1 MEKETHFRTCVIY
14 HNKKS
19 NKKKKTKH
27 FCFYSL
33 VIMTFAIWTVW
44 TPVPKSTEC
53 SLKNTSTQKKLK
65 DVFSPKR
72 PATASFSVDSNVTD
86 LKVLCLMEFYLKMLF
101 DFSYQKSHKEFDLLW
116 FHNIYTSLT
125 HHFARCPTCDFGI
138 WAISDKGFWPR
149 RSWWWFAPCCSSQI
163 LK

>member
-1 MEKETHFRTCVIY
+1 M
-14 HNKKS
+14 NS
-19 NKKKKTKH
+19 KTKPS
-27 FCFYSL
+27 FYSL

-65 DVFSPKR
+65 GVFSPKR
-72 PATASFSVDSNVTD
+72 PATASFSVDSDVTD
-86 LKVLCLMEFYLKMLF
+86 LKHRIWKWKCLSLMEFNVKIVF
-101 DFSYQKSHKEFDLLW
+101 DLSYEISHKEFDLFW
-116 FHNIYTSLT
+116 FHNILYNSVQ
-125 HHFARCPTCDFGI
+125 HFAQWPTCNFGI
-138 WAISDKGFWPR
+138 WAISDKGFLPR